1 MLCMDVGNPCNYN
14 MHFEYWERGNLS
26 VDNRI
31 CFEIYTGNIEIYSVQ
46 YLQFYCWILM
56 QRDFKEFFKTIQEVT
71 NLHPPHTKALIKNI
85 IDSTT
90 NTFFSYLI
98 INVTQKNYLA

>member
-1 MLCMDVGNPCNYN
+1 

-56 QRDFKEFFKTIQEVT
+56 QRDFKEFFKTVQEVT
-71 NLHPPHTKALIKNI
+71 NLHPPTHTKALIKNI

-90 NTFFSYLI
+90 VFIFYLI
-98 INVTQKNYLA
+98 INETQ